1 MQIPRNPVA
10 VNAERPPWPL
20 VFREGGG
27 DLRLDIHG
35 AEHRLEIVGSR
46 PGLPLQGIRRDKF
59 QLLALLLAVALLAAL
74 GKFTRP
80 DRTGD
85 YPAAIM
91 VDGTGYLVSV
101 NPLPAGTVDKA
112 EITGCVDSY
121 TGTFPEKDG
130 QQNFSREAAL
140 PYAPAEGGLALL
152 HDGAWY
158 LCVPA
163 QVDDDGVL
171 LPGGDRP

>member
-1 MQIPRNPVA
+1 M
-10 VNAERPPWPL
+10 AESEKKQR
-20 VFREGGG
+20 
-27 DLRLDIHG
+27 I
-35 AEHRLEIVGSR
+35 S
-46 PGLPLQGIRRDKF
+46 PGKG
-59 QLLALLLAVALLAAL
+59 LLALLLAVALLAAL

-91 VDGTGYLVSV
+91 VDGTVYLVSV

-121 TGTFPEKDG
+121 TETFPEKDG

-140 PYAPAEGGLALL
+140 PYAPAVGGLALL
-152 HDGAWY
+152 HDGAWH

-163 QVDDDGVL
+163 RYDEDGRFIAWGEG
-171 LPGGDRP
+171 PGPDNAEPS

>member
-1 MQIPRNPVA
+1 M
-10 VNAERPPWPL
+10 AEPEKKWR
-20 VFREGGG
+20 
-27 DLRLDIHG
+27 I
-35 AEHRLEIVGSR
+35 S
-46 PGLPLQGIRRDKF
+46 PGKGL
-59 QLLALLLAVALLAAL
+59 LLALLLAVALLAAL

-171 LPGGDRP
+171 LPGRRPPLSVPGRTTQSLLDFSHANYIIGTVPPRHHPPEGMRKRRHLI

>member
-1 MQIPRNPVA
+1 M
-10 VNAERPPWPL
+10 AEPEKKWR
-20 VFREGGG
+20 
-27 DLRLDIHG
+27 I
-35 AEHRLEIVGSR
+35 S
-46 PGLPLQGIRRDKF
+46 PGKG
-59 QLLALLLAVALLAAL
+59 LLLVLILAGVLLAAL
-74 GKFTRP
+74 GKMMQRDTAA
-80 DRTGD
+80 D

-91 VDGTGYLVSV
+91 VDGAVYLVPV
-101 NPLPAGTVDKA
+101 DPLPAGTVDEG

-121 TGTFPEKDG
+121 TETFPEKDG

-140 PYAPAEGGLALL
+140 PYAPAVGGLALL

>member
-1 MQIPRNPVA
+1 M
-10 VNAERPPWPL
+10 AEPEKKWR
-20 VFREGGG
+20 
-27 DLRLDIHG
+27 I
-35 AEHRLEIVGSR
+35 S
-46 PGLPLQGIRRDKF
+46 PGKGL
-59 QLLALLLAVALLAAL
+59 LLALLLAVALLAAL

-91 VDGTGYLVSV
+91 VDGTV
-101 NPLPAGTVDKA
+101 
-112 EITGCVDSY
+112 
-121 TGTFPEKDG
+121 PEKDG

-140 PYAPAEGGLALL
+140 PYAPAVGGLALL
-152 HDGAWY
+152 CDGAWY

>member
-1 MQIPRNPVA
+1 MAGPEKKWRI
-10 VNAERPPWPL
+10 
-20 VFREGGG
+20 
-27 DLRLDIHG
+27 
-35 AEHRLEIVGSR
+35 S
-46 PGLPLQGIRRDKF
+46 PGKGL
-59 QLLALLLAVALLAAL
+59 LLALLLAVALLAAL

-121 TGTFPEKDG
+121 TETFPEKDG
-130 QQNFSREAAL
+130 QQNFSRWEAL
-140 PYAPAEGGLALL
+140 PYTRTAGGLALL
-152 HDGAWY
+152 YDGAWY

-163 QVDDDGVL
+163 RVDEDGML
-171 LPGGDRP
+171 LPDGDHP

>member
-1 MQIPRNPVA
+1 M
-10 VNAERPPWPL
+10 AEPEKKRRISSKKGLLL
-20 VFREGGG
+20 V
-27 DLRLDIHG
+27 
-35 AEHRLEIVGSR
+35 
-46 PGLPLQGIRRDKF
+46 
-59 QLLALLLAVALLAAL
+59 LLLAGVLLAAV
-74 GKFTRP
+74 GKMMQRDTAA
-80 DRTGD
+80 D

-91 VDGTGYLVSV
+91 VDGAVYLVPV
-101 NPLPAGTVDKA
+101 DPLPAGTVDEG

-121 TGTFPEKDG
+121 TETFPEKDG

>member
-1 MQIPRNPVA
+1 M
-10 VNAERPPWPL
+10 AEPEKKWRIL
-20 VFREGGG
+20 
-27 DLRLDIHG
+27 
-35 AEHRLEIVGSR
+35 
-46 PGLPLQGIRRDKF
+46 PGKGL
-59 QLLALLLAVALLAAL
+59 LLALFLAGALLVAL
-74 GKFTRP
+74 GRFTRS
-80 DRTGD
+80 DGAGD

-91 VDGTGYLVSV
+91 VDGTVYLVPV
-101 NPLPAGTVDKA
+101 EPLPAGTVDEG

-121 TGTFPEKDG
+121 TETFPEKDG

-140 PYAPAEGGLALL
+140 PYIQTAEGIALL
-152 HDGAWY
+152 CDGAWY

>member
-1 MQIPRNPVA
+1 M
-10 VNAERPPWPL
+10 AEPEKKWR
-20 VFREGGG
+20 
-27 DLRLDIHG
+27 I
-35 AEHRLEIVGSR
+35 S
-46 PGLPLQGIRRDKF
+46 PGKGL
-59 QLLALLLAVALLAAL
+59 LLALLLAGALLAAL
-74 GKFTRP
+74 GRSTQP
-80 DRTGD
+80 DGTGD

-91 VDGTGYLVSV
+91 VDGTVYLVSV

-121 TGTFPEKDG
+121 TETFPEKDG
-130 QQNFSREAAL
+130 QQNFGREAAL
-140 PYAPAEGGLALL
+140 PYTRTAEGIALL

>member
-1 MQIPRNPVA
+1 M
-10 VNAERPPWPL
+10 AELKRKQRISPGKSLLL
-20 VFREGGG
+20 V
-27 DLRLDIHG
+27 
-35 AEHRLEIVGSR
+35 
-46 PGLPLQGIRRDKF
+46 
-59 QLLALLLAVALLAAL
+59 LLLAGVPLAAL
-74 GKFTRP
+74 GKMMQRDTAA
-80 DRTGD
+80 D

-91 VDGTGYLVSV
+91 VDGTVYLVPV
-101 NPLPAGTVDKA
+101 DPLPAGTVDEG
-112 EITGCVDSY
+112 EISGCVESY
-121 TGTFPEKDG
+121 TETFPEKDG

>member
-1 MQIPRNPVA
+1 M
-10 VNAERPPWPL
+10 AELKRKQRISPGKSLLL
-20 VFREGGG
+20 V
-27 DLRLDIHG
+27 
-35 AEHRLEIVGSR
+35 
-46 PGLPLQGIRRDKF
+46 
-59 QLLALLLAVALLAAL
+59 LLLAGVPLAAL
-74 GKFTRP
+74 GKMMQRDTAA
-80 DRTGD
+80 D

-91 VDGTGYLVSV
+91 VDGTVYLVSV
-101 NPLPAGTVDKA
+101 NPLPAGTVDEA

-163 QVDDDGVL
+163 QVDGDGVL

>member
-1 MQIPRNPVA
+1 M
-10 VNAERPPWPL
+10 AEPEKKWRTSPGKGLL
-20 VFREGGG
+20 V
-27 DLRLDIHG
+27 
-35 AEHRLEIVGSR
+35 
-46 PGLPLQGIRRDKF
+46 
-59 QLLALLLAVALLAAL
+59 LLLAGVPLAAL
-74 GKFTRP
+74 GKMMQRDTAA
-80 DRTGD
+80 D

-91 VDGTGYLVSV
+91 VDGTVYLVPV
-101 NPLPAGTVDKA
+101 DPLPAGTVDKA

-121 TGTFPEKDG
+121 TETFPEKDG

-163 QVDDDGVL
+163 QVDGDGVL

>member
-1 MQIPRNPVA
+1 MAEPEKKWKIPTR
-10 VNAERPPWPL
+10 
-20 VFREGGG
+20 GG
-27 DLRLDIHG
+27 
-35 AEHRLEIVGSR
+35 
-46 PGLPLQGIRRDKF
+46 
-59 QLLALLLAVALLAAL
+59 LLALLLAVALLAAL

-91 VDGTGYLVSV
+91 VDGTVYLVSV
-101 NPLPAGTVDKA
+101 NPLPAGTVDEA

-121 TGTFPEKDG
+121 TETFPEKDG

-140 PYAPAEGGLALL
+140 TYAPAVGGLALL

-163 QVDDDGVL
+163 QFDDDGML

>member
-1 MQIPRNPVA
+1 MAGPEKKWRI
-10 VNAERPPWPL
+10 
-20 VFREGGG
+20 
-27 DLRLDIHG
+27 
-35 AEHRLEIVGSR
+35 S
-46 PGLPLQGIRRDKF
+46 PGKGL
-59 QLLALLLAVALLAAL
+59 LLALLLAGALLAAL
-74 GKFTRP
+74 GRFTQP
-80 DRTGD
+80 GGTGD

-140 PYAPAEGGLALL
+140 PYAPAAGGLALL
-152 HDGAWY
+152 CDGAWY
-158 LCVPA
+158 LCDPA
-163 QVDDDGVL
+163 QFDDDGVL

>member
-1 MQIPRNPVA
+1 MAEPEKKWKIPTR
-10 VNAERPPWPL
+10 
-20 VFREGGG
+20 GG
-27 DLRLDIHG
+27 
-35 AEHRLEIVGSR
+35 
-46 PGLPLQGIRRDKF
+46 
-59 QLLALLLAVALLAAL
+59 LLALLLAVALLAAL

-91 VDGTGYLVSV
+91 VDGTV
-101 NPLPAGTVDKA
+101 PAGTVDEA

-140 PYAPAEGGLALL
+140 PYAPAVGGLALL
-152 HDGAWY
+152 CDGAWY

>member
-1 MQIPRNPVA
+1 MQGAYRAGRRQYAHGEVTGMA
-10 VNAERPPWPL
+10 WALGQGLERGLLPAMEAASAALNRVVWGPP
-20 VFREGGG
+20 
-27 DLRLDIHG
+27 
-35 AEHRLEIVGSR
+35 
-46 PGLPLQGIRRDKF
+46 
-59 QLLALLLAVALLAAL
+59 LLALLLAVALLAAL

>member
-1 MQIPRNPVA
+1 M
-10 VNAERPPWPL
+10 AEPEKKWRT
-20 VFREGGG
+20 
-27 DLRLDIHG
+27 
-35 AEHRLEIVGSR
+35 S
-46 PGLPLQGIRRDKF
+46 PGKGL
-59 QLLALLLAVALLAAL
+59 LLALLLAVALLAAL

-91 VDGTGYLVSV
+91 VDGTVYLVSV
-101 NPLPAGTVDKA
+101 NPLPAGTVDEA

-140 PYAPAEGGLALL
+140 PYTRTAEGIALL

-163 QVDDDGVL
+163 QVDGDGVL

>member
-1 MQIPRNPVA
+1 M
-10 VNAERPPWPL
+10 AEPEKKWR
-20 VFREGGG
+20 
-27 DLRLDIHG
+27 I
-35 AEHRLEIVGSR
+35 S
-46 PGLPLQGIRRDKF
+46 PGKGL
-59 QLLALLLAVALLAAL
+59 LLALLLAGVLLAAL
-74 GKFTRP
+74 GKMMQRDTAA
-80 DRTGD
+80 D

>member
-1 MQIPRNPVA
+1 M
-10 VNAERPPWPL
+10 AEPEKKWRT
-20 VFREGGG
+20 
-27 DLRLDIHG
+27 
-35 AEHRLEIVGSR
+35 S
-46 PGLPLQGIRRDKF
+46 PGKGL
-59 QLLALLLAVALLAAL
+59 LLALLLAGALLAAL
-74 GKFTRP
+74 GRSTQP
-80 DRTGD
+80 DGTGD

-101 NPLPAGTVDKA
+101 NPLPAGTVDEA

-121 TGTFPEKDG
+121 TETFPEKDG

-140 PYAPAEGGLALL
+140 PYTRTAEGIALL